1 MVSYD
6 CPMFYTA
13 IGSSAIEDWEPT
25 GISEYT
31 DVSKLAQGVRTGDGL
46 LLFNWFSDTRTASV
60 KALGHVLQSDQS
72 TATVSISWKEVS
84 FEIKPGPHGFR
95 HWRDKWIVHLEPSRV
110 DAYDLK
116 YRFAAAFNDEKFLN
130 TRVSSTYILRKNV
143 DKDLESIIPEQ
154 GFVYLM
160 FDGELWK
167 IGKAL
172 SIASRKK
179 QLERQLGKPLKLLHS
194 IQSDDYSRAE
204 AEMHYRYR
212 HCRTRGEW
220 FDLSASEIETINGTT
235 QISYL

>member
-1 MVSYD
+1 
-6 CPMFYTA
+6 MFYTA

-31 DVSKLAQGVRTGDGL
+31 DVPKLAQGVRTGDGL
-46 LLFNWFSDTRTASV
+46 LLFNWFSDTRTASI
-60 KALGHVLQSDQS
+60 KALGHVLQSDQP

-84 FEIKPGPHGFR
+84 FEIKPGPNGFR
-95 HWRDKWIVHLEPSRV
+95 HWCDKWIVHLEPSRV
-110 DAYDLK
+110 DAYDLRN
-116 YRFAAAFNDEKFLN
+116 RFASAFNDEKFLK

-143 DKDLESIIPEQ
+143 DKDIESIIPEQ

-172 SIASRKK
+172 NIASRKK
-179 QLERQLGKPLKLLHS
+179 QLERQLDKTLELLHS

-204 AEMHYRYR
+204 AEMHHLYK
-212 HCRTRGEW
+212 HCRIRGEW
-220 FDLSASEIETINGTT
+220 FNLSPAERTTINGVSE
-235 QISYL
+235 ISYSKSW

>member
-31 DVSKLAQGVRTGDGL
+31 DVPKLAQGVRTGDGL
-46 LLFNWFSDTRTASV
+46 LLFNWFSDTRTAMI
-60 KALGHVLQSDQS
+60 KALGRVLQSDQP

-84 FEIKPGPHGFR
+84 FEIKPGSRGFR

-116 YRFAAAFNDEKFLN
+116 NRFAIAFNDDVFHKA
-130 TRVSSTYILRKNV
+130 RVNSSYILRKDV
-143 DKDLESIIPEQ
+143 AKDLESIIPEQ

-172 SIASRKK
+172 NITSRKK
-179 QLERQLGKPLKLLHS
+179 QLERQLGKPLELLHA

-204 AEMHYRYR
+204 AEMHHQYK
-212 HCRTRGEW
+212 HCRKRGEW
-220 FDLSASEIETINGTT
+220 FKLSPDERATIHGVS
-235 QISYL
+235 QISYS

>member
-1 MVSYD
+1 
-6 CPMFYTA
+6 MFYTA

-31 DVSKLAQGVRTGDGL
+31 DVPKLAQGVRTGDGL
-46 LLFNWFSDTRTASV
+46 LLFNWFSDTRTASI
-60 KALGHVLQSDQS
+60 KALGHVLQSDQATS
-72 TATVSISWKEVS
+72 TVLISWKEVS
-84 FEIKPGPHGFR
+84 FEIKPGSQGFR

-116 YRFAAAFNDEKFLN
+116 NRFATAFNDEMFLK

-143 DKDLESIIPEQ
+143 DKDIESIIPEQ

-172 SIASRKK
+172 NIAPRKK
-179 QLERQLGKPLKLLHS
+179 QLERQLGEPLELLHS
-194 IQSDDYSRAE
+194 IRSDDYSRAE
-204 AEMHYRYR
+204 AEMHYRHK
-212 HCRTRGEW
+212 HCRIRGEW
-220 FDLSASEIETINGTT
+220 FNLAPDELAVIIGTN
-235 QISYL
+235 QMLYS

>member
-1 MVSYD
+1 
-6 CPMFYTA
+6 MFYTA

-31 DVSKLAQGVRTGDGL
+31 DVPKLAQGLRTHDGL
-46 LLFNWFSDTRTASV
+46 LLFNWISDTRTASI
-60 KALGHVLQSDQS
+60 KALGHVLQSDQF

-116 YRFAAAFNDEKFLN
+116 NRFAAAFNDEKFLN

-143 DKDLESIIPEQ
+143 DKDHESIIPEQ

-172 SIASRKK
+172 NIASRKK
-179 QLERQLGKPLKLLHS
+179 QLERQLDKPLELLHS

-204 AEMHYRYR
+204 AEMHHQYK
-212 HCRTRGEW
+212 HCRIRGEW
-220 FDLSASEIETINGTT
+220 FDLSLGESASIKGINS
-235 QISYL
+235 IFYLE

>member
-6 CPMFYTA
+6 CLMFYTA

-31 DVSKLAQGVRTGDGL
+31 DVLKLAQSVRTGDGL
-46 LLFNWFSDTRTASV
+46 LLFNWLSDTRTASIE
-60 KALGHVLQSDQS
+60 ALGHVLQSDQS

-84 FEIKPGPHGFR
+84 FDIKPGSSGFR

-116 YRFAAAFNDEKFLN
+116 NRFATAFNDDVFHKA
-130 TRVSSTYILRKNV
+130 RVNSSYILRKNV
-143 DKDLESIIPEQ
+143 DKDFESIIPEH

-160 FDGELWK
+160 FGGELWK

-172 SIASRKK
+172 NVASRKK
-179 QLERQLGKPLKLLHS
+179 QLERQIGKPLELLHT

-204 AEMHYRYR
+204 AEMHHQYR
-212 HCRTRGEW
+212 HCRIRGEW
-220 FDLSASEIETINGTT
+220 FNLGPDERAAINGIN
-235 QISYL
+235 QIFYS

>member
-31 DVSKLAQGVRTGDGL
+31 DVPKLAQGVRTGDGL
-46 LLFNWFSDTRTASV
+46 LLFNWFSDTRTASI

-84 FEIKPGPHGFR
+84 FEIMPGPNGFH
-95 HWRDKWIVHLEPSRV
+95 HWRAKWIVHLEPSRV
-110 DAYDLK
+110 DAYDLRN
-116 YRFAAAFNDEKFLN
+116 RFAAAFNDEKFLE
-130 TRVSSTYILRKNV
+130 TRVNSSYILRKNV

-172 SIASRKK
+172 NIASRKK
-179 QLERQLGKPLKLLHS
+179 QLERQLDKSLELLHS

-212 HCRTRGEW
+212 HCRKRGEW
-220 FDLSASEIETINGTT
+220 FDLSPGDSVDIKEINSIV
-235 QISYL
+235 YL

>member
-116 YRFAAAFNDEKFLN
+116 NRFATAFNDDVFHKA
-130 TRVSSTYILRKNV
+130 RVNSSYILRKNV
-143 DKDLESIIPEQ
+143 DKDLESIIPEH

>member
-1 MVSYD
+1 
-6 CPMFYTA
+6 MFYTA

-31 DVSKLAQGVRTGDGL
+31 EVPKLAQGVRTGGGL
-46 LLFNWFSDTRTASV
+46 LLHNWFSDTRTASI
-60 KALGHVLQSDQS
+60 KALGHVLQSDQP

-84 FEIKPGPHGFR
+84 FEIKPGPNGFR
-95 HWRDKWIVHLEPSRV
+95 HWCDKWIVHLEPSRV
-110 DAYDLK
+110 DVYDLK
-116 YRFAAAFNDEKFLN
+116 NRFATAFNHDLFHKA
-130 TRVSSTYILRKNV
+130 RVNASYILRKNV

-172 SIASRKK
+172 NIASRKK
-179 QLERQLGKPLKLLHS
+179 QLERQLDKTLELLHS

-212 HCRTRGEW
+212 HCRIRGEW
-220 FDLSASEIETINGTT
+220 FDLSPDESANIKGINSV
-235 QISYL
+235 SYL